1 MSEVKPQPLVTFD
14 NDPSNNKE
22 VEEMLDEQI
31 KQNQEKYKEQGITPQ
46 PLVIMKNEE
55 DPGATNTFLVL
66 LSGEYEREE
75 FREWKLCYGRQEA
88 YDFIKSF
95 IEQIDLV
102 ESYIVSEK
110 NTIEEKIH
118 VIEFLRHVLE
128 TGKIEDPGFD
138 PDDYMQGDYDPD
150 EEE

>member
-1 MSEVKPQPLVTFD
+1 MTFEESKKLQEQEFKFLDTKDLKP
-14 NDPSNNKE
+14 
-22 VEEMLDEQI
+22 
-31 KQNQEKYKEQGITPQ
+31 
-46 PLVIMKNEE
+46 
-55 DPGATNTFLVL
+55 L
-66 LSGEYEREE
+66 LNRNRTIDDIAYNISILYGNEYEGEE

-110 NTIEEKIH
+110 NTIEEKVH